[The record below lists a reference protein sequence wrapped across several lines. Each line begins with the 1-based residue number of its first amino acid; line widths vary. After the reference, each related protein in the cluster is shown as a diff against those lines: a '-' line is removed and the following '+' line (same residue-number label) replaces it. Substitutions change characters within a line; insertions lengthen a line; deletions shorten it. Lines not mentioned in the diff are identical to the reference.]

1 MSSQQN
7 QYYGNDYQNI
17 QNDLRFK
24 SMTPRKSIKTFR
36 KVLSKQSFDFKSC
49 KMKTDRSEEKQKNQL
64 GKK

>member
-36 KVLSKQSFDFKSC
+36 KVLSK
-49 KMKTDRSEEKQKNQL
+49 
-64 GKK
+64 